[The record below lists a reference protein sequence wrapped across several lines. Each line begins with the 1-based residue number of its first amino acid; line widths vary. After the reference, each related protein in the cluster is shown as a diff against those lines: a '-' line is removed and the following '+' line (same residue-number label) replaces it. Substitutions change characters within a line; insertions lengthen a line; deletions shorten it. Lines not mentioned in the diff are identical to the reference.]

1 MLIKL
6 IDFKSLAYNEAVELR
21 NKVLRRPLGL
31 KFDQRKL
38 DQEFKDYHIACIDS
52 AFIMGILLLTP
63 KENGMVQMRQVAVH
77 PSYQGMGIGR
87 KLVNYAEAFAYLR
100 NFEHIMLHARKESVL
115 FYQKLGY
122 MQKGEE
128 FLEINIPHYYMEKT
142 L

>member
-6 IDFKSLAYNEAVELR
+6 IEFKSLAYNEAVEIR

-31 KFDQRKL
+31 KFDQREL
-38 DQEFKDYHIACIDS
+38 DQEFKDYHIAFIDS
-52 AFIMGILLLTP
+52 SSIIGVLLLTP
-63 KENGMVQMRQVAVH
+63 KENGMIQMRQVAVR

-87 KLVNYAEAFAYLR
+87 KLVRYAEAFAYLKGY
-100 NFEHIMLHARKESVL
+100 EHIMLHARKESVL
-115 FYQKLGY
+115 FYQKLSY
-122 MQKGEE
+122 LQKGQE